1 MARFEGILMPAPTPF
16 KDDGSVDEPGL
27 EALMDFY
34 VAAGVQGYFLLG
46 THGQG
51 IVMEPEER
59 KRAAELSVKR
69 IDDRGTTVVHVGTAD
84 TSTSIDLARHA
95 ASLGVD
101 AVGLVPPYYYPHN
114 DYEVFAHY
122 RAVAEAVPG
131 TPIFIYDNTLTT
143 RVHFTPAKVLKLL
156 ETVPNICGI
165 KASYSPLAEVIDY
178 VKTLPDKVGVFPGS
192 ILFLLPGY
200 TLGVR
205 GAIHP
210 PTSPFPEICVELYQ
224 ALKANDLAAAHAVH
238 DKIAELN
245 LFMEGYSSEHGR
257 AVMLEAM
264 RMRGLPV
271 QKFPRWECKPFTDQE
286 RSAFREGIERIG
298 IKLELP

>member
-1 MARFEGILMPAPTPF
+1 MTRFEGILMPAPTPF
-16 KDDGSVDEPGL
+16 KDDGGLDESGL

-51 IVMEPEER
+51 MVMELDER
-59 KRAAELSVKR
+59 KRAAELCVRR
-69 IDDRGTTVVHVGTAD
+69 IDGRGTTVVHVGTAD
-84 TSTSIDLARHA
+84 TGTTVDLARHA

-122 RAVAEAVPG
+122 RAVAEAVPD

-165 KASYSPLAEVIDY
+165 KASYSSLAEVINY
-178 VKTLPDKVGVFPGS
+178 VKTLPDQVGVFPGS

-200 TLGVR
+200 SLGVR

-210 PTSPFPEICVELYQ
+210 PTSPFPEICVQLYR
-224 ALKANDLAAAHAVH
+224 AFAAGDLTAAQVLH

-245 LFMEGYSSEHGR
+245 LFMEGYSGEHGR
-257 AVMLEAM
+257 AVMFEAM
-264 RMRGLPV
+264 KLRGLPIK
-271 QKFPRWECKPFTDQE
+271 KFPRWECKPFSDREKDT
-286 RSAFREGIERIG
+286 FREGIERIG
-298 IKLELP
+298 IELAK